1 MDIFA
6 LIGASYCLYILVWF
20 LIACIA
26 DCDVITFL
34 AAHFG
39 KSPATEFS
47 RKVVWVTGASSGIG
61 EALAKNLARYKARL
75 VISARRK
82 DELDRVKQECLALN
96 RKLKDKDILV
106 LDFDM
111 LDYAVHESKF
121 KQVVDHFGKLD
132 LLISNA
138 GRAQRA
144 RWQNIELEVDKSLF
158 DLNVF
163 SLINLNR
170 IAVRYFSKTG
180 NIGGL
185 AVTSSIAGKFGAP
198 ECGSYTGSK
207 HALHGYFESL
217 RNEIRSNKIS
227 ITMLCPGPVFSDIT
241 REAFATKIGEK
252 VDIVIQPTDRRM
264 ATDRCAYLCLVAIA
278 NKLDESWQA
287 LFPLIIVTHFLRN
300 RSFLISRLM
309 SLIDVKG
316 LTAKIRGTRW
326 DDLKEE

>member
-6 LIGASYCLYILVWF
+6 LVGAVYCLYILIWF

-26 DCDVITFL
+26 DSDVITFL

-61 EALAKNLARYKARL
+61 EALAKNLARFNARL

-138 GRAQRA
+138 GRSQRA
-144 RWQNIELEVDKSLF
+144 RWQNIELEVDKSMF

-185 AVTSSIAGKFGAP
+185 AVTSSIAGIIGAP
-198 ECGSYTGSK
+198 DCASYTGAK
-207 HALHGYFESL
+207 HALHGYFEAL
-217 RNEIRSNKIS
+217 RNELGSNKIS
-227 ITMLCPGPVFSDIT
+227 ITMLCPGPVFSDIV
-241 REAFATKIGEK
+241 REAFTTKIGEK
-252 VDIVIQPTDRRM
+252 VNKVYQPTERRM
-264 ATDRCAYLCLVAIA
+264 TADRCAYLCLVAIA

-287 LFPLIIVTHFLRN
+287 LFPLIIVTYFLRN
-300 RSFLISRLM
+300 YSFLLSRLM
-309 SLIDVKG
+309 TLVDVKG
-316 LTAKIRGTRW
+316 IITKVRGTRYELN
-326 DDLKEE
+326 DE

>member
-1 MDIFA
+1 MDIFSVVGA
-6 LIGASYCLYILVWF
+6 LYCLYILIWF

-34 AAHFG
+34 AVHFG
-39 KSPATEFS
+39 KSPGSEFS

-61 EALAKNLARYKARL
+61 EALAKKLARYNARL

-82 DELDRVKQECLALN
+82 DELERVKQECLALN

-121 KQVVDHFGKLD
+121 KKVVDHFGKLD

-138 GRAQRA
+138 GRSQRA
-144 RWQNIELEVDKSLF
+144 RWQSIELEVDKSMF

-180 NIGGL
+180 NVGGL
-185 AVTSSIAGKFGAP
+185 AITSSIAGIIGAP
-198 ECGSYTGSK
+198 DCGSYTGAK

-227 ITMLCPGPVFSDIT
+227 ITMLCPGPVFSDIV
-241 REAFATKIGEK
+241 REAFTTKMGEK
-252 VDIVIQPTDRRM
+252 VNKVYQPTERRM
-264 ATDRCAYLCLVAIA
+264 TADRCAYLCLVAIA

-287 LFPLIIVTHFLRN
+287 LFPLIIVTYFLRN
-300 RSFLISRLM
+300 YSFLISRLM
-309 SLIDVKG
+309 TLVDVKG
-316 LTAKIRGTRW
+316 IITKVRGTRY
-326 DDLKEE
+326 DLNEE